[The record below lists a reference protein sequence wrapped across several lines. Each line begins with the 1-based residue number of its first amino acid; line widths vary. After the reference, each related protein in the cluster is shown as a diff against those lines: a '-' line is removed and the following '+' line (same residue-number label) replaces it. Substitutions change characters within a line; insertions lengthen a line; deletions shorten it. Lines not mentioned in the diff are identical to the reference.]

1 VQPVSRNALFAL
13 TAPSAVL
20 LVAWWLFKHHP
31 AAAATWLLGV
41 TLGAVLQRSRYC
53 IAAAY
58 RDTIL
63 FADTGLAH
71 SVLLALAI
79 SSITFAAV
87 QALRWPDG
95 QVPLAVQPITAGTFV
110 GPVLFGIGMIPAG
123 GCGGSTLLRLG
134 EGHLRFLWTLLGL
147 ILGSLAGAYHYGWW
161 ARLAGTAAPVYL
173 PAALGWP
180 GALLLQAGLLFT
192 LFVLI
197 RWWERKG
204 AAL

>member
-1 VQPVSRNALFAL
+1 MARKALFAL

-20 LVAWWLFKHHP
+20 LVAWWLFEQTP
-31 AAAATWLLGV
+31 TAAAIWLLGIL
-41 TLGAVLQRSRYC
+41 LGAVLQRSRYC
-53 IAAAY
+53 IAGAY
-58 RDTIL
+58 RDAIL
-63 FADTGLAH
+63 FGETGLAR
-71 SVLLALAI
+71 SVLLALLL
-79 SSITFAAV
+79 SSITFGVV
-87 QALRWPDG
+87 QALRWPSG
-95 QVPLAVQPITAGTFV
+95 QLPLAVQPLTAGTLV

-161 ARLAGTAAPVYL
+161 ADLLGTAAPVYL
-173 PAALGWP
+173 PAALGWT
-180 GALLLQAGLLFT
+180 GALLLQAGLLFAFY
-192 LFVLI
+192 LLI

>member
-1 VQPVSRNALFAL
+1 MSRKALLAL

-20 LVAWWLFKHHP
+20 LVAWWLFNHHP
-31 AAAATWLLGV
+31 ATAATWLLGIL
-41 TLGAVLQRSRYC
+41 LGAALQRSRYC

-63 FADTGLAH
+63 FGDTGLAY
-71 SVLLALAI
+71 SVLLALLL
-79 SSITFAAV
+79 SSVTFGVV
-87 QALRWPDG
+87 QALRWPAG
-95 QVPLAVQPITAGTFV
+95 QLPLAVQPLTAGTLA

-123 GCGGSTLLRLG
+123 GCGASTLLRLG

-147 ILGSLAGAYHYGWW
+147 MVGSLAGAYHYGWW
-161 ARLAGTAAPVYL
+161 AGLLGTAAPVYL

-192 LFVLI
+192 FYLLI